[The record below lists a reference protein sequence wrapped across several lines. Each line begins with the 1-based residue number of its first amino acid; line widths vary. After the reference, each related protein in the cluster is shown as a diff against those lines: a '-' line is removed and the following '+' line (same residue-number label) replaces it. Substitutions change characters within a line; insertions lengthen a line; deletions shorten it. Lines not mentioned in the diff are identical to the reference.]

1 LFLPASISWQN
12 EMVSTLVGILLGFS
26 CAAVSNAL
34 CKTYLMRAPW
44 RHMGAMIAG
53 GMLAQAFPK
62 IKQATAEENFR
73 LEKQYR
79 EFYGAPTNP
88 LLVQAPFAGGKI
100 PGEGEASS

>member
-1 LFLPASISWQN
+1 
-12 EMVSTLVGILLGFS
+12 
-26 CAAVSNAL
+26 
-34 CKTYLMRAPW
+34 
-44 RHMGAMIAG
+44 MIAG